1 MKRSEAR
8 EMMMQVFFQMEA
20 HKEYNVGEKEKLFKA
35 YKDWKKQSEYV
46 ENIFEKFVENREKI
60 DTTIEES
67 SNNWKIN
74 RMGKVDLAI
83 LRVAVAELLYA
94 EDIPTSVTINEAV
107 NLAKTFGADDS
118 GKFINGILGTVAK
131 QLEA

>member
-8 EMMMQVFFQMEA
+8 KMMMQVFFQMEA
-20 HKEYNVGEKEKLFKA
+20 HKEFNIEDKEKLFKS
-35 YKDWKKQSEYV
+35 YKDWKKQGEYANMV
-46 ENIFEKFVENREKI
+46 FDKFVENKESI
-60 DTTIEES
+60 DTMIEES
-67 SNNWKIN
+67 SDNWKIN

-83 LRVAVAELLYA
+83 LRVAVVELLYV
-94 EDIPTSVTINEAV
+94 EDIPTSVSINEAV

-131 QLEA
+131 KLEA